1 MSGVERLRRQPD
13 TGQLVGQVQHDGH
26 RVSRWE
32 GGRSSEGMGQALH
45 FCRRLQGDVKPAG
58 LSEPSEVASSF
69 STSQRRL
76 AERTAD
82 VYLRPSIGR

>member
-45 FCRRLQGDVKPAG
+45 FYRHPHGDDESAG
-58 LSEPSEVASSF
+58 LSESSEVASSL